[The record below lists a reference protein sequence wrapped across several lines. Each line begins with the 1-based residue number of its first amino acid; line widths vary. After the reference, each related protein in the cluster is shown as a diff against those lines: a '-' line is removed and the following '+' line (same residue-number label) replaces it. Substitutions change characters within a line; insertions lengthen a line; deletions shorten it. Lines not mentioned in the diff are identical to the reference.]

1 MRREAGPVLIAHS
14 SAVAR
19 WTAHMNGV
27 NPPAALRD
35 WLTDR
40 ASLTAKLS
48 AGAGRFRVQRLH
60 QRRGICLADE
70 AALIGLPR
78 PRQVIERDVLLLCGG
93 RPLVYAHTVVPL
105 AATASQWP
113 LFGALGERSLGTT
126 LFGDPGVVRG
136 ALQYARL
143 RPGHPLLQRAR
154 AAVASGAADG
164 VLFARRCLYRRKG
177 GLLLVTEVF
186 LPHIA
191 LLELPAGNRDVLRE

>member
-1 MRREAGPVLIAHS
+1 MAHTIAFARWIAH
-14 SAVAR
+14 V
-19 WTAHMNGV
+19 NGV

-40 ASLTAKLS
+40 ASLTAKLT
-48 AGAGRFRVQRLH
+48 ARATRFRVQRLH

-70 AALIGLPR
+70 CGPIGMPR
-78 PRQVIERDVLLLCGG
+78 PRQVIERDVLLVCDGQA
-93 RPLVYAHTVVPL
+93 LVYAHTVVPM

-113 LFGALGERSLGTT
+113 LFSALGERSLGST
-126 LFGDPGVVRG
+126 LFGDPCVVRG

-143 RPGHPLLQRAR
+143 RPDHPLLQRAR
-154 AAVASGAADG
+154 AAAAVVEADG
-164 VLFARRCLYRRKG
+164 ALFARRCLYRRKG

-191 LLELPAGNRDVLRE
+191 AMNAGRK

>member
-1 MRREAGPVLIAHS
+1 MAYPVAHS
-14 SAVAR
+14 ITLAR
-19 WTAHMNGV
+19 WTAHVNGV

-40 ASLTAKLS
+40 ASLTAKLT
-48 AGAGRFRVQRLH
+48 ARATRFRVQRLH
-60 QRRGICLADE
+60 QRRGMCLADE
-70 AALIGLPR
+70 AALIGLSR
-78 PRQVIERDVLLLCGG
+78 PRQVIERDVLLLCDG

-113 LFGALGERSLGTT
+113 LFSALGERSLGST
-126 LFGDPGVVRG
+126 LFGDPCVVRG

-143 RPGHPLLQRAR
+143 RPGHPLLQRVR
-154 AAVASGAADG
+154 AAAGTLGADR

-186 LPHIA
+186 LPCIVTLPLPAKRPAA
-191 LLELPAGNRDVLRE
+191 LLE

>member
-1 MRREAGPVLIAHS
+1 MIAHAT
-14 SAVAR
+14 AVAR
-19 WTAHMNGV
+19 WTVHVNGV

-40 ASLTAKLS
+40 ASLTAKLTARAS
-48 AGAGRFRVQRLH
+48 RFRVQRLH

-70 AALIGLPR
+70 AALIGLTR
-78 PRQVIERDVLLLCGG
+78 PRQAIERDVLLLCDG

-126 LFGDPGVVRG
+126 LFGDPCVVRG
-136 ALQYARL
+136 ALHYARL
-143 RPGHPLLQRAR
+143 RAGHPLLQRAH
-154 AAVASGAADG
+154 AAAGIDAADG
-164 VLFARRCLYRRKG
+164 ALFARRCLYRRKG

-186 LPHIA
+186 LPRIA
-191 LLELPAGNRDVLRE
+191 MLNLPEKSPFEM

>member
-1 MRREAGPVLIAHS
+1 M
-14 SAVAR
+14 
-19 WTAHMNGV
+19 
-27 NPPAALRD
+27 LRD

-40 ASLTAKLS
+40 ASLTAKLT
-48 AGAGRFRVQRLH
+48 ARATRFRVQRLH

-70 AALIGLPR
+70 AALIGLAR
-78 PRQVIERDVLLLCGG
+78 PRQAIERDVLLLCDG

-126 LFGDPGVVRG
+126 LFGDPCVVRG
-136 ALQYARL
+136 ALHYARL
-143 RPGHPLLQRAR
+143 RAGHPLLQRAR
-154 AAVASGAADG
+154 AAAGIDAADG
-164 VLFARRCLYRRKG
+164 ALFARRCLYRRKG

-191 LLELPAGNRDVLRE
+191 MLNLPEKSPSEM

>member
-1 MRREAGPVLIAHS
+1 MAYPVAHS
-14 SAVAR
+14 TALAR
-19 WTAHMNGV
+19 WTAHVNGV

-40 ASLTAKLS
+40 ASLTAKLT
-48 AGAGRFRVQRLH
+48 ACARLFRVQRLH

-78 PRQVIERDVLLLCGG
+78 PRQVIERDVLLLCDG

-113 LFGALGERSLGTT
+113 LFSALGERSLGST
-126 LFGDPGVVRG
+126 LFGDPGVMRG
-136 ALQYARL
+136 ALHYARL
-143 RPGHPLLQRAR
+143 RAGHPLLQRAR
-154 AAVASGAADG
+154 AAAGVGEADG
-164 VLFARRCLYRRKG
+164 ALFARRCLYRRKG

-186 LPHIA
+186 LPRIVALQLPAKRPAA
-191 LLELPAGNRDVLRE
+191 LLE